1 MGVRVPPGAYGAM
14 AEWLKARVCKTFG
27 EIPRQFESGSHLF
40 IGDYIMDTKQVKKV
54 IATTLVIVVM
64 IFFGVIMF
72 IGDTEPEVLQGGD
85 IQNSIDTGQYK

>member
-1 MGVRVPPGAYGAM
+1 M

-40 IGDYIMDTKQVKKV
+40 IGDCIMDTKQVKK
-54 IATTLVIVVM
+54 
-64 IFFGVIMF
+64 VIMF